1 VDRGVSQNQLNL
13 EAQAMAL
20 LRGLT
25 DSQLRVAL
33 AQMKALGEI

>member
-1 VDRGVSQNQLNL
+1 
-13 EAQAMAL
+13 MAL

-33 AQMKALGEI
+33 AQIKALGEM